1 MKVSCRKLFCLPL
14 ACLLALTACA
24 QGAGANTDAASAEPV
39 PIEVPPPV
47 EQTNEGLNIWYTD
60 YDMTELYLDAAVNQ
74 YNLQHPDHPVTAEK
88 YFADGSAESDEE
100 ATQQM
105 LTEVMAGSGPDL
117 IFFDVGNM
125 DIEKMVRRGVFAD
138 LEPYFEADN
147 FDWSGYNQAVM
158 DAGVWDGHRLVI
170 PLEYNFPMLYTSQT
184 ALDETG
190 FSIENC
196 DTFSGLLDEIEAMQ
210 ADPSQTRDVFRTK
223 FTFYD
228 FAHYAGIS
236 YVDYDRQKADLSS
249 PELKRG
255 AEIYNNLSGL
265 DLPILDDGI
274 NGAADIRDGKV
285 LWSCPFPPVNGF
297 YTGPEVINTFDDMVM
312 MPIRDVDGGI
322 QAEITWAV
330 AVRNNS
336 PNLQNAYDFIKYLLS
351 EEYHLETLGYRWL
364 YYSVLDS
371 ANEANFQETVYNR
384 TTPLI
389 PSAGRDYGFENADV
403 HPEDFDELMDY
414 TRQITGAYFSC
425 AETNFM
431 RNMRM
436 CGFLSGE
443 AAYDDAVED
452 AERQMN
458 LYLSE

>member
-1 MKVSCRKLFCLPL
+1 MKRLHRSAPVRMLCLAL
-14 ACLLALTACA
+14 ACLAGLTACA
-24 QGAGANTDAASAEPV
+24 PGGAADAEPA

-60 YDMTELYLDAAVNQ
+60 YGMMVKYLDAAVTQ
-74 YNLQHPDHPVTAEK
+74 YNQLHPDHPVTADK
-88 YFADGSAESDEE
+88 YFADSSSESNDE

-158 DAGVWDGHRLVI
+158 DAGVWDGQRLVI
-170 PLEYNFPMLYTSQT
+170 PLQYNFPMLYTSQT

-196 DTFSGLLDEIEAMQ
+196 DTFGGLLDEIEAMQ
-210 ADPSQTRDVFRTK
+210 ADPSQKREVFRAK
-223 FTFYD
+223 YTFYN
-228 FAHYAGIS
+228 FAQYAGIP

-255 AEIYNNLSGL
+255 AEIYNNLGGL
-265 DLPILDDGI
+265 ELGVLDDGI
-274 NGAADIRDGKV
+274 NGAADIRDGKA
-285 LWSCPFPPVNGF
+285 LWICPFPPVNGF
-297 YTGPEVINTFDDMVM
+297 YTGPEVINTFDELVM
-312 MPIRDVDGGI
+312 MPIRDVNGGI
-322 QAEITWAV
+322 QAQITWAV

-336 PNLQNAYDFIKYLLS
+336 PNLQNAYEFIKYLLS
-351 EEYHLETLGYRWL
+351 EEFHTETLDYRWL

-371 ANEANFQETVYNR
+371 ANKAYFQDHVYNR
-384 TTPLI
+384 VAPLV
-389 PSAGRDYGFENADV
+389 PPENSYGLDTVDV
-403 HPEDFDELMDY
+403 RQEDFDELMDY
-414 TRQITGAYFSC
+414 TRQITGAYFDCS
-425 AETNFM
+425 ETLFM
-431 RNMRM
+431 RNMRTN
-436 CGFLSGE
+436 GFLSGE
-443 AAYDDAVED
+443 VSYEDAAQQ
-452 AERQMN
+452 AERQMD

>member
-1 MKVSCRKLFCLPL
+1 MKRLHRPAPVRMLCLAL
-14 ACLLALTACA
+14 ACLAGLTACA
-24 QGAGANTDAASAEPV
+24 PGGAEPA

-60 YDMTELYLDAAVNQ
+60 YGMMVKYLDAAVTQ
-74 YNLQHPDHPVTAEK
+74 YNQLHPDNPVTADK
-88 YFADGSAESDEE
+88 YFADSSSESNDE

-158 DAGVWDGHRLVI
+158 DAGVLDGQRLVI
-170 PLEYNFPMLYTSQT
+170 PLQYNFPMLYTSQT

-196 DTFSGLLDEIEAMQ
+196 DTFGGLLDEIEAMQ
-210 ADPSQTRDVFRTK
+210 ADPSQKREVFRAK
-223 FTFYD
+223 YTFYN
-228 FAHYAGIS
+228 FAQYAGIP

-255 AEIYNNLSGL
+255 AEIYNNLGGL
-265 DLPILDDGI
+265 ELGVLDDGI
-274 NGAADIRDGKV
+274 SGAADIRDGKA
-285 LWSCPFPPVNGF
+285 LWICPFPPVNGF
-297 YTGPEVINTFDDMVM
+297 YTGPEVINTFDELVM
-312 MPIRDVDGGI
+312 MPIRDMDGGI
-322 QAEITWAV
+322 QAQITWAV

-336 PNLQNAYDFIKYLLS
+336 PNLQNAYEFIKYLLS
-351 EEYHLETLGYRWL
+351 EEFHTETLGYRWL

-371 ANEANFQETVYNR
+371 ANEAYFQDTVYNR
-384 TTPLI
+384 AAPLV
-389 PSAGRDYGFENADV
+389 PPENSYGLDTVDV
-403 HPEDFDELMDY
+403 RQEDFDELMDY
-414 TRQITGAYFSC
+414 TRQITGAYFDCS
-425 AETNFM
+425 ETLFM
-431 RNMRM
+431 RNMRTN
-436 CGFLSGE
+436 GFLSGE
-443 AAYDDAVED
+443 VSYEDAAQQ
-452 AERQMN
+452 AERQMD

>member
-1 MKVSCRKLFCLPL
+1 MKRLHRSAPVRMLCLAL
-14 ACLLALTACA
+14 ACLAGLTACTP
-24 QGAGANTDAASAEPV
+24 GDAEPA

-60 YDMTELYLDAAVNQ
+60 YGMMVKYLDAAVTQ
-74 YNLQHPDHPVTAEK
+74 YNQLHPDHPVTADK
-88 YFADGSAESDEE
+88 YFADSSSESNDE

-158 DAGVWDGHRLVI
+158 DAGVWDGQRLVI
-170 PLEYNFPMLYTSQT
+170 PLQYNFPMLYTSQT

-196 DTFSGLLDEIEAMQ
+196 DTFGGLLDEIEAMQ
-210 ADPSQTRDVFRTK
+210 ADPSQKREVFRAK
-223 FTFYD
+223 YTFYN
-228 FAHYAGIS
+228 FAQYAGIP

-255 AEIYNNLSGL
+255 AEIYNNLGGL
-265 DLPILDDGI
+265 ELGVLDDGI
-274 NGAADIRDGKV
+274 SGAADIRDGKA
-285 LWSCPFPPVNGF
+285 LWICPFPPVNGF
-297 YTGPEVINTFDDMVM
+297 YTGPEVINTFDELVM
-312 MPIRDVDGGI
+312 MPIRDVNGGI
-322 QAEITWAV
+322 QAQITWAV

-336 PNLQNAYDFIKYLLS
+336 PNLQNAYEFIKYLLS
-351 EEYHLETLGYRWL
+351 EEFHTETLDYRWL

-371 ANEANFQETVYNR
+371 ANEAYFQDHVYNR
-384 TTPLI
+384 AAPLV
-389 PSAGRDYGFENADV
+389 PPENSYGLDTVDV
-403 HPEDFDELMDY
+403 RQEDFDELMDY
-414 TRQITGAYFSC
+414 TRQITGAYFDCS
-425 AETNFM
+425 ETLFM
-431 RNMRM
+431 RNMRTN
-436 CGFLSGE
+436 GFLSGE
-443 AAYDDAVED
+443 VSYEDAAQQ
-452 AERQMN
+452 AERQMD